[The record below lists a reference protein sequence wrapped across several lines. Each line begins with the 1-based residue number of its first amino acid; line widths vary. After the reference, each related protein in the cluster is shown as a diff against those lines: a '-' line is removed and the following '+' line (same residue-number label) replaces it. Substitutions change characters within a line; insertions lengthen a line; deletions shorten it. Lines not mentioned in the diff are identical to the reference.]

1 MKEDKVNHPKHY
13 TSHPSGVEC
22 IDITK
27 HYCFEVGNAIKY
39 LWRCG
44 LKQEEGMSI
53 LDKEIEDLE
62 KAKWYINSRI
72 NTLKESKNKN
82 FKSTHQ
88 QNLEKL
94 IKILNNILKDNNN
107 DIVLNS
113 SLIFHYYND
122 KECNERILRIY
133 KKNDIIYIEYK
144 NEEDNDIYTDNIYLF
159 SYDEIFQ
166 IINIISKYE

>member
-44 LKQEEGMSI
+44 LKQEEGMSA

-94 IKILNNILKDNNN
+94 IKILNNILKYNNN

-113 SLIFHYYND
+113 SLILEDANIDGYY
-122 KECNERILRIY
+122 ERILRVY
-133 KKNDIIYIEYK
+133 KKNDIIYVEYK
-144 NEEDNDIYTDNIYLF
+144 NEDEDLHTDNIYVF

-166 IINIISKYE
+166 IINTISNYE